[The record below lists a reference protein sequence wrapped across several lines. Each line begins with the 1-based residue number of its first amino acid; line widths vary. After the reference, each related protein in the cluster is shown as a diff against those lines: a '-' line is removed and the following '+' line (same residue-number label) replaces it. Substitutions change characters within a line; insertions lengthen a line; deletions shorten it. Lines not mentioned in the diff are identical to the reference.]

1 MGVALFRSNAVTY
14 QPVYSPSLLGKNRGR
29 GLPCTQAINLFT
41 VITFGDSTFTTDE
54 INAYLLIPFVLAVSS
69 DFSPSTESDQ
79 EAAIVSEVGCF
90 VLVIKHEIGED
101 QDEKEIEGRF

>member
-1 MGVALFRSNAVTY
+1 M
-14 QPVYSPSLLGKNRGR
+14 
-29 GLPCTQAINLFT
+29 
-41 VITFGDSTFTTDE
+41 ITFGDSAFTTDE

-69 DFSPSTESDQ
+69 DFSLSTESDQ

-90 VLVIKHEIGED
+90 VLVIKHETGED